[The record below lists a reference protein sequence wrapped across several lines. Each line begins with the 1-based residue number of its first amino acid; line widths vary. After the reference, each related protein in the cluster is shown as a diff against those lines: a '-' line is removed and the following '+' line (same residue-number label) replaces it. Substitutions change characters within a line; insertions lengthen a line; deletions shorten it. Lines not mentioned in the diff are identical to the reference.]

1 MVFAVP
7 SFALF
12 KRFLLQEGSSLLFGI
27 QQEGEN
33 CMTISIVQTFNPPL
47 RLYTG
52 VEKVSVKSREWQM
65 GENLI
70 VSDGIQIMGYMGQ
83 CQVEEV
89 WKRYREDSDIYVS
102 NYGYEAK
109 ITDDEAKSI
118 FREETLKAL
127 LHSGARFVCLNETEK
142 GLITRCNRVPTNKKK
157 SGCKIWLQIDGLDVH
172 VMVAEKFL
180 DKPEGAWGVHHIDN
194 NSYNNSVTNLVWVT
208 RGQHNRRIHPMSYR

>member
-1 MVFAVP
+1 
-7 SFALF
+7 
-12 KRFLLQEGSSLLFGI
+12 
-27 QQEGEN
+27 
-33 CMTISIVQTFNPPL
+33 MTISIVQTFNPPL

-102 NYGYEAK
+102 NYGYVAK

-142 GLITRCNRVPTNKKK
+142 GLITRCNRVPTNKKN
-157 SGCKIWLQIDGLDVH
+157 SGCKIWLQIDGLDVY

>member
-1 MVFAVP
+1 
-7 SFALF
+7 
-12 KRFLLQEGSSLLFGI
+12 
-27 QQEGEN
+27 
-33 CMTISIVQTFNPPL
+33 MTISIVQTFNPPL

-102 NYGYEAK
+102 NYGYVAK

-127 LHSGARFVCLNETEK
+127 LHSGVRFVCLNETEK
-142 GLITRCNRVPTNKKK
+142 GLITRCNRVPTNKKN
-157 SGCKIWLQIDGLDVH
+157 SGCKI
-172 VMVAEKFL
+172 
-180 DKPEGAWGVHHIDN
+180 
-194 NSYNNSVTNLVWVT
+194 
-208 RGQHNRRIHPMSYR
+208 

>member
-47 RLYTG
+47 RLYMG

-65 GENLI
+65 GEN
-70 VSDGIQIMGYMGQ
+70 
-83 CQVEEV
+83 
-89 WKRYREDSDIYVS
+89 
-102 NYGYEAK
+102 
-109 ITDDEAKSI
+109 
-118 FREETLKAL
+118 
-127 LHSGARFVCLNETEK
+127 FVCLNETEK
-142 GLITRCNRVPTNKKK
+142 GLITRCNRVPTNKKN